1 MNNIIKKS
9 IYVSMLGL
17 FALFTSCEERQEELT
32 ELMTD
37 RVFSA
42 TGVEARIVNKT
53 QVVLSWTKNQEAES
67 YTVEVFEN
75 DSLTFSGT
83 PMMVIDG
90 ITNSDI
96 PYTITSGLVG
106 QTQYSARIKTISKS
120 DKDDSKWKGI
130 YFKTAAEQILQ
141 EVDAATVTTSTAVI
155 KWVAGET
162 ATHAIATDGVNEVRQ
177 DVTAQDIAAGE
188 MTIAGLTE
196 DTRYTVRLMK
206 DDKVRGSGS
215 FETMIDLTAVGTIV
229 VATGEDLLAA
239 IQGAPSGAR
248 IVINPTNAG
257 DAFLTGGVTIELD
270 KAISIRGYQQ
280 SKMPVVHAMFRAA
293 GPNASLFVRSVELN
307 GLSEAAYRDHLV
319 QLTVSDI
326 ETGPFIFK
334 DCVITNYNKSILAG
348 ASGIV
353 TAVKEFRIENC
364 KVSNILTNSADC
376 IDVRAGVVEKL
387 NLINSTFYNCA
398 PARDFIR
405 LDDASA
411 GFTGKTSVVNVNR
424 CTFSA
429 VSNNA
434 TKRILYIRYGG
445 SAAPLNNTTFNNN
458 VIANT
463 AGYYTNQPA
472 TVFTMSKNNYFNAP
486 GFTVNETVNAQVDVV
501 GNFTQLNPGFVDEA
515 NGNLTITNQ
524 TLLDNAVGANIKW

>member
-1 MNNIIKKS
+1 MFKTIKNIVYTLCIA
-9 IYVSMLGL
+9 
-17 FALFTSCEERQEELT
+17 ALVFTAGCTDTLNEIT
-32 ELMTD
+32 ELNTD

-53 QVVLSWTKNQEAES
+53 QVILSWTKNQEAES

-75 DSLTFSGT
+75 DSLTFAGT
-83 PMMVIDG
+83 PVMVIEG

-106 QTQYSARIKTISKS
+106 QTQYSARIKTISIN
-120 DKDDSKWKGI
+120 DKEDSKWKGI

-177 DVTAQDIAAGE
+177 DVTAQEIAAGE
-188 MTIAGLTE
+188 MIIAGLNE

-215 FETMIDLTAVGTIV
+215 FETMIDLTAAGTIV

-239 IQGAPSGAR
+239 IQSAPSGAR

-319 QLTVSDI
+319 QLTVTGI

-334 DCVITNYNKSILAG
+334 DCIITNYNKSILAG

-364 KVSNILTNSADC
+364 KVSNILTNSADG

-387 NLINSTFYNCA
+387 NLINSTFHNCA

-405 LDDASA
+405 FDDASA
-411 GFTGKTSVVNVNR
+411 GFTGKTSVVNVSR
-424 CTFSA
+424 CTFNA
-429 VSNNA
+429 VS
-434 TKRILYIRYGG
+434 KSGGRILYIRYGG

-486 GFTVNETVNAQVDVV
+486 GFTVNETVNAQVDVA

-524 TLLDNAVGANIKW
+524 TLLDNNVGANIKW

>member
-32 ELMTD
+32 ELMTE

-106 QTQYSARIKTISKS
+106 QTQYSARIKTISKN

-130 YFKTAAEQILQ
+130 VFKTASEQILQ
-141 EVDAATVTTSTAVI
+141 EVDGALVTGLTAVI
-155 KWVAGET
+155 KWIPGET
-162 ATHAIATDGVNEVRQ
+162 ATHTITSDGVNEIRQ
-177 DVTAQDIAAGE
+177 DVTAAEIEAGQ
-188 MTIAGLTE
+188 MTITGLSEETY
-196 DTRYTVRLMK
+196 YTVRLMK

-215 FETMIDLTAVGTIV
+215 FETLLDLTAEGTIV
-229 VATGEDLLAA
+229 VASGEDLLAA

-280 SKMPVVHAMFRAA
+280 SKMPVLHAMFRAV

-319 QLTVSDI
+319 QLFVSDI

-334 DCVITNYNKSILAG
+334 DCIITNYNKSILAG
-348 ASGIV
+348 ASNIV

-387 NLINSTFYNCA
+387 NLINSTFFNCA

-515 NGNLTITNQ
+515 NANLTITNQ